1 MVDWNG
7 VDADVNV
14 WINKHFSTGREGR
27 NINKLI
33 VHHNAGVDL
42 STQDCANIWQTREAS
57 AHYQVESNGRIG
69 QLVHDWDTSWNAGD
83 WEANLTSI
91 GIEHANSGGAA
102 QGWPISE
109 ATRENGAHLVA
120 ALCKRYSLGRPEWG
134 KNVFPHQ
141 AFSSTSCPGKLYGEY
156 KDSYIKRAQ
165 AWYDSMVGG
174 GAAPATTPTPA
185 PAPAPGGLDVDGWL
199 GAATWDKWASVYG
212 NSGGGVISSQDSY
225 WKDRVP
231 GITCA
236 EWVPSG
242 SAVGSIHIATMQ
254 HDYANKGLYS
264 GDFDGLI
271 GPKFISAFLRDNGST
286 DDGIISEQSLAVMNL
301 QRWLNTK

>member
-14 WINKHFSTGREGR
+14 WINTHFTTGREGR
-27 NINKLI
+27 TINKLI
-33 VHHNAGVDL
+33 VHHNAGVNL
-42 STQDCANIWQTREAS
+42 STQDCANIWQTRKAS

-141 AFSSTSCPGKLYGEY
+141 HFQSTACPGKLYEEY
-156 KDSYIKRAQ
+156 KDSYITRAQ
-165 AWYDSMVGG
+165 EWYDSMTGS
-174 GAAPATTPTPA
+174 TPEPVPSPA
-185 PAPAPGGLDVDGWL
+185 PAPAPTPVASPAADGYWGSGTTKALQKVL
-199 GAATWDKWASVYG
+199 GTPQD
-212 NSGGGVISSQDSY
+212 GVVSSQSAY
-225 WKDRVP
+225 WRSQNP
-231 GITCA
+231 GLTSGW
-236 EWVPSG
+236 EWVSDP
-242 SAVGSIHIATMQ
+242 VGSQLIQALQ
-254 HDYANKGLYS
+254 RRLGVEA
-264 GDFDGLI
+264 DGLI
-271 GPKFISAFLRDNGST
+271 GPGTIRALQQRMGT
-286 DDGIISEQSLAVMNL
+286 PQDGVLSEESKCIIAL
-301 QRWLNTK
+301 QQRLQKGTI